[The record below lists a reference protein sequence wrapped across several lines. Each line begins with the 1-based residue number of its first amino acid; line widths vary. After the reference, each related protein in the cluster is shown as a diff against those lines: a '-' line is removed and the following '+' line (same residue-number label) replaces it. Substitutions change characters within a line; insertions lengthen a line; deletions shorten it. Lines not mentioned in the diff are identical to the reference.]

1 MGRKWPYSRASAQ
14 VQLAIDI
21 YATAGIGIGVHMT
34 GDEVDFVHE
43 EGALLV
49 RDSYLDQVRTVV
61 GGGAVMDGLIEG
73 VTHYSLAGAK
83 MATVAEALTAIDSR
97 IGAGA
102 ATPNHLLSVSPVH
115 LCPATEP
122 DVVPATAAP
131 LPSVGPAAGSGVSI
145 YVVDTGLLADAAE
158 HPWLAGVTGEEEKL
172 PAAADGSVEIP
183 PYAGH
188 GTFIAGVA
196 RCVAPEAAVHVT
208 NVLSLAGATLETEV
222 VRHLDAALGLGPD
235 IISLSAGGTSRNDLP
250 LLGFEMFWERYR
262 KHKGTVLVAAAG
274 NNSGRR
280 PFWPAALPGV
290 VSVGALSAD
299 LRSRAY
305 FSDYGPWVDV
315 YAPGERLIN
324 AFARGSYSYHEPPR
338 TGERKEFWGMARWSG
353 TSFATPVVAGL
364 IAARMSRTGENG
376 RRAAD
381 AVLAAARVQALPG
394 VGPVVGAAGGGASA
408 GWSGADAGWSGADAG
423 WSGADAGWSGA
434 DLAWS
439 GANLDW
445 RCSRH

>member
-1 MGRKWPYSRASAQ
+1 VNSVSNGEDSQDWADRKWPYSRASAQ
-14 VQLAIDI
+14 VRLVLDA
-21 YATAGIGIGVHMT
+21 YAASGVAIGVHLA
-34 GDEVDFVHE
+34 GGEVDYLYE

-49 RDSYLDQVRTVV
+49 RDGYGERVRSAV
-61 GGGAVMDGLIEG
+61 GGGEVLDGLAGG
-73 VTHYSLAGAK
+73 VTHYSLAGAR
-83 MATVAEALTAIDSR
+83 MATVTEALAAVDGQV
-97 IGAGA
+97 GAGT
-102 ATPNHLLSVSPVH
+102 ATPNHVLSVSPVH

-122 DVVPATAAP
+122 EAVPADAAP
-131 LPSVGPAAGSGVSI
+131 LPSLGPAAGSGVSI
-145 YVVDTGLLADAAE
+145 HVVDTGLLADAAS
-158 HPWLAGVTGEEEKL
+158 HRWLAGVTGEEEKL
-172 PAAADGSVEIP
+172 AAADGSVEIP

-196 RCVAPEAAVHVT
+196 RCFAPDAAVHVT
-208 NVLSLAGATLETEV
+208 RVLSLAGAALETEI
-222 VRHLDAALGLGPD
+222 VRHLDTALGLGPD
-235 IISLSAGGTSRNDLP
+235 IISLSAGGTSRGDLP

-305 FSDYGPWVDV
+305 FSGYGPWVDV

-324 AFARGSYSYHEPPR
+324 AYARGSYRYSEPPR
-338 TGERKEFWGMARWSG
+338 TGERREFWGMACWSG

-381 AVLAAARVQALPG
+381 AVLAAARAQALPG
-394 VGPVVGAAGGGASA
+394 VGPVARTDMVGYGRA
-408 GWSGADAGWSGADAG
+408 
-423 WSGADAGWSGA
+423 
-434 DLAWS
+434 
-439 GANLDW
+439 
-445 RCSRH
+445 R

>member
-1 MGRKWPYSRASAQ
+1 MNSGNSRDEIGRKWSYSRASAQ
-14 VQLAIDI
+14 VRLAVDT
-21 YATAGIGIGVHMT
+21 YAAEGINLGVQMN
-34 GDEVDFVHE
+34 GDEVDFVYE

-49 RDSYLDQVRTVV
+49 RDSYLEQVRAVV
-61 GGGAVMDGLIEG
+61 GGGGVMHGLMEG

-83 MATVAEALTAIDSR
+83 LGGVNEALTAIDSHV
-97 IGAGA
+97 GAGA

-122 DVVPATAAP
+122 DVVPADAPP
-131 LPSVGPAAGSGVSI
+131 LPSVGPAAGSGVSV
-145 YVVDTGLLADAAE
+145 YVVDTGLLADAAT

-172 PAAADGSVEIP
+172 TTAADGSVEIP

-188 GTFIAGVA
+188 GTFIAGIT

-222 VRHLDAALGLGPD
+222 VKHLDAALGLGPD

-324 AFARGSYSYHEPPR
+324 AFAHGSYAYHEPPR
-338 TGERKEFWGMARWSG
+338 TGERKEFWGMALWSG

-381 AVLAAARVQALPG
+381 AVLAAARAQALPG
-394 VGPVVGAAGGGASA
+394 VGPVLGAGGAGASGVSA
-408 GWSGADAGWSGADAG
+408 GLGGALNGGGWPHVVGSG
-423 WSGADAGWSGA
+423 
-434 DLAWS
+434 
-439 GANLDW
+439 
-445 RCSRH
+445 RVM

>member
-1 MGRKWPYSRASAQ
+1 MNSEDWRDSMDRKWPYSRASAQ
-14 VQLAIDI
+14 VRLVIDACA
-21 YATAGIGIGVHMT
+21 ATGVSIGVRLN
-34 GDEVDFVHE
+34 GDQVDFVYE

-49 RDSYLDQVRTVV
+49 RDAYVDRVRAVV
-61 GGGAVMDGLIEG
+61 GGGDVTDGLTGG
-73 VTHYSLAGAK
+73 VTHYSLAGAR
-83 MATVAEALTAIDSR
+83 MATVTEALAAIDAR

-102 ATPNHLLSVSPVH
+102 ATPNHVLSVSPVH

-122 DVVPATAAP
+122 DAVPTDAAP
-131 LPSVGPAAGSGVSI
+131 LPSVGRPAGSGVSVH
-145 YVVDTGLLADAAE
+145 VVDTGLLVDAAS
-158 HPWLAGVTGEEEKL
+158 HPWLQGVTGEEERL
-172 PAAADGSVEIP
+172 AEAPDGTVEIP

-196 RCVAPEAAVHVT
+196 RCFAPDAAVHVT
-208 NVLSLAGATLETEV
+208 NVLSLAGAALETDI
-222 VRHLDAALGLGPD
+222 VRHLDAALGRGPD
-235 IISLSAGGTSRNDLP
+235 IIR
-250 LLGFEMFWERYR
+250 RYR

-299 LRSRAY
+299 LRSRAF

-324 AFARGSYSYHEPPR
+324 AYARGSYHYQEPPR
-338 TGERKEFWGMARWSG
+338 TGERREFWGMATWSG

-364 IAARMSRTGENG
+364 VAARMSRTGENG

-381 AVLAAARVQALPG
+381 AVLAAARAQAMPG
-394 VGPVVGAAGGGASA
+394 VGPVVAAGGLAMS
-408 GWSGADAGWSGADAG
+408 GWRPGGQ
-423 WSGADAGWSGA
+423 
-434 DLAWS
+434 
-439 GANLDW
+439 
-445 RCSRH
+445 

>member
-1 MGRKWPYSRASAQ
+1 MERKWPYSRASAQ
-14 VQLAIDI
+14 VRLAMDI
-21 YATAGIGIGVHMT
+21 YEEAGITIGVQMA
-34 GDEVDFVHE
+34 GDEVDFVFE

-49 RDSYLDQVRTVV
+49 RDCYLEQVAAVV
-61 GGGAVMDGLIEG
+61 GGGEVMDGLIG
-73 VTHYSLAGAK
+73 DVSHYSLAGAK
-83 MATVAEALTAIDSR
+83 IADVAEALTEIDRR

-122 DVVPATAAP
+122 DVVPADAAP
-131 LPSVGPAAGSGVSI
+131 LPGVGPATGSGVSI
-145 YVVDTGLLADAAE
+145 HVVDTGLLADAAE

-172 PAAADGSVEIP
+172 SAGLDGVAEIP

-196 RCVAPEAAVHVT
+196 RCVAPEAEVHVT
-208 NVLSLAGATLETEV
+208 NVLSLVGAALETEI

-235 IISLSAGGTSRNDLP
+235 IISLSAGATSRNDLP

-262 KHKGTVLVAAAG
+262 KHKGTVLVASAG

-290 VSVGALSAD
+290 VSVGALAAD
-299 LRSRAY
+299 LRSRAF

-324 AFARGSYSYHEPPR
+324 AYARGRYSYHEPPR
-338 TGERKEFWGMARWSG
+338 TGERKEFWGMALWSG

-364 IAARMSRTGENG
+364 IAARMSYTGENG
-376 RRAAD
+376 RRAAS
-381 AVLAAARVQALPG
+381 AVLATARTQALPG
-394 VGPVVGAAGGGASA
+394 VGPVVGT
-408 GWSGADAGWSGADAG
+408 
-423 WSGADAGWSGA
+423 
-434 DLAWS
+434 
-439 GANLDW
+439 
-445 RCSRH
+445 SRAM

>member
-1 MGRKWPYSRASAQ
+1 VDRRWPYSRASAQ
-14 VQLAIDI
+14 VRLVVDL
-21 YATAGIGIGVHMT
+21 YAAAGTAIGVRLS
-34 GDEVDFVHE
+34 GDEVDFVYE
-43 EGALLV
+43 EGTLLV
-49 RDSYLDQVRTVV
+49 RDAYVDRVRSVV
-61 GGGAVMDGLIEG
+61 GGGDVMDGLIGG
-73 VTHYSLAGAK
+73 VTHYSLAGAR
-83 MATVAEALTAIDSR
+83 MATVTEALAAIDSR

-102 ATPNHLLSVSPVH
+102 ATPNHVLSISPVH

-122 DVVPATAAP
+122 EAVPAEAAP
-131 LPSVGPAAGSGVSI
+131 QPSLGPAAGSGVSI
-145 YVVDTGLLADAAE
+145 HLVDTGLLADSGS
-158 HPWLAGVTGEEEKL
+158 HRWLEGVTGEEEKL
-172 PAAADGSVEIP
+172 PAAADGTVEIP

-196 RCVAPEAAVHVT
+196 RCFAPDAAVHVT
-208 NVLSLAGATLETEV
+208 KVLSLAGAALETDV

-324 AFARGSYSYHEPPR
+324 AYAHGSYRYHEPPR
-338 TGERKEFWGMARWSG
+338 TGERREFWGMALWSG

-381 AVLAAARVQALPG
+381 AVLAAARAQALPG
-394 VGPVVGAAGGGASA
+394 VGPVVAAGGTGST
-408 GWSGADAGWSGADAG
+408 GGSGGSGG
-423 WSGADAGWSGA
+423 SGGTDGTDGTDGSVNSG
-434 DLAWS
+434 
-439 GANLDW
+439 
-445 RCSRH
+445 RH

>member
-1 MGRKWPYSRASAQ
+1 VNSEDWRDSVERKWPYSRASAQ
-14 VQLAIDI
+14 VRLVID
-21 YATAGIGIGVHMT
+21 ACAAAGIAIGVHLS
-34 GDEVDFVHE
+34 GDQVDYVYE

-49 RDSYLDQVRTVV
+49 RDAYVDQVRSVV
-61 GGGAVMDGLIEG
+61 GGGDVVDGLIGG

-83 MATVAEALTAIDSR
+83 MACVTEALAAIDSR

-102 ATPNHLLSVSPVH
+102 ATPNHVLSVSRVH

-122 DVVPATAAP
+122 DAVPADAAP
-131 LPSVGPAAGSGVSI
+131 LPSVAAAAGSGVSI
-145 YVVDTGLLADAAE
+145 YMVDTGLLADAAG
-158 HPWLAGVTGEEEKL
+158 HSWLAGVTGEEEKL
-172 PAAADGSVEIP
+172 PAAADGTVEIP

-196 RCVAPEAAVHVT
+196 RCFAPDATVHVT
-208 NVLSLAGATLETEV
+208 KLLTLAGATLETEI

-235 IISLSAGGTSRNDLP
+235 IISQSAGGTSRNDLP

-262 KHKGTVLVAAAG
+262 KHKGTVLIAAAG

-324 AFARGSYSYHEPPR
+324 AYARGSYHYHEPPR
-338 TGERKEFWGMARWSG
+338 TGERREFWGMAVWSG

-364 IAARMSRTGENG
+364 VAARMSRTGENG

-381 AVLAAARVQALPG
+381 AVLAAARAQARPG
-394 VGPVVGAAGGGASA
+394 VGPVVGTG
-408 GWSGADAGWSGADAG
+408 
-423 WSGADAGWSGA
+423 
-434 DLAWS
+434 
-439 GANLDW
+439 
-445 RCSRH
+445 RVV

>member
-1 MGRKWPYSRASAQ
+1 VNSEDSRDEIGRKWSYSRASAQ
-14 VQLAIDI
+14 VRLAVDM
-21 YATAGIGIGVHMT
+21 YAAEGINLGVQMN
-34 GDEVDFVHE
+34 GDEVDFVYE

-49 RDSYLDQVRTVV
+49 RDAYLEQVRAVV
-61 GGGAVMDGLIEG
+61 GGGGVMDGLMEG
-73 VTHYSLAGAK
+73 VTHYSLAGAR
-83 MATVAEALTAIDSR
+83 MRGVNEALTAIDSHV
-97 IGAGA
+97 GAGA

-122 DVVPATAAP
+122 DVVPADAPP
-131 LPSVGPAAGSGVSI
+131 LPSVGPAAGSGVSV
-145 YVVDTGLLADAAE
+145 YVVDTGLLADAAT

-172 PAAADGSVEIP
+172 TTAADGSVEIP

-188 GTFIAGVA
+188 GTFIAGIT

-208 NVLSLAGATLETEV
+208 NVLTLAGATLETEV
-222 VRHLDAALGLGPD
+222 VKHLDAALGLGPD

-324 AFARGSYSYHEPPR
+324 AFARGSYAYHEPPR
-338 TGERKEFWGMARWSG
+338 TGERKEFWGMALWSG

-376 RRAAD
+376 RRATD
-381 AVLAAARVQALPG
+381 AVLAAARAQALPG
-394 VGPVVGAAGGGASA
+394 VGPVLGAGGAGASGVSA
-408 GWSGADAGWSGADAG
+408 GLGGALNGGGWATVVGSG
-423 WSGADAGWSGA
+423 
-434 DLAWS
+434 
-439 GANLDW
+439 
-445 RCSRH
+445 RVM

>member
-1 MGRKWPYSRASAQ
+1 MNSEDSREWPYSRASAQ
-14 VQLAIDI
+14 VRLAVEM
-21 YATAGIGIGVHMT
+21 YETAGISIGVHRKRE
-34 GDEVDFVHE
+34 EVDFVYE

-49 RDSYLDQVRTVV
+49 RDAYLDQVRTVV
-61 GGGAVMDGLIEG
+61 GGGEVMDGLIDG

-83 MATVAEALTAIDSR
+83 LAGVDEALTAIDSR
-97 IGAGA
+97 LGAGA

-122 DVVPATAAP
+122 DVVPADAAP
-131 LPSVGPAAGSGVSI
+131 WPSVGPAAGSGVSV
-145 YVVDTGLLADAAE
+145 YVVDTGLLADAVG

-172 PAAADGSVEIP
+172 PAGPDGTVEIP

-196 RCVAPEAAVHVT
+196 RCAAPEAAVHVA

-235 IISLSAGGTSRNDLP
+235 IISLSAGGTSRHDRP

-324 AFARGSYSYHEPPR
+324 AFARGHYSYHEPPR
-338 TGERKEFWGMARWSG
+338 TAERKEFWGMALWSG
-353 TSFATPVVAGL
+353 TSFATPVVTGL

-381 AVLAAARVQALPG
+381 AVLAAARAQARPG
-394 VGPVVGAAGGGASA
+394 VGPVVGVGGNGVV
-408 GWSGADAGWSGADAG
+408 G
-423 WSGADAGWSGA
+423 
-434 DLAWS
+434 
-439 GANLDW
+439 N
-445 RCSRH
+445 SRAV

>member
-1 MGRKWPYSRASAQ
+1 M
-14 VQLAIDI
+14 
-21 YATAGIGIGVHMT
+21 YATAGIGVGVRLD
-34 GDEVDFVHE
+34 GDEIDFVYE

-49 RDSYLDQVRTVV
+49 RDEYLDQVRSVV
-61 GGGAVMDGLIEG
+61 GGGDVRDGLIGG
-73 VTHYSLAGAK
+73 VTHFSLAGAR
-83 MATVAEALTAIDSR
+83 MTTVTEALAAVDSR
-97 IGAGA
+97 CGAGA
-102 ATPNHLLSVSPVH
+102 ATPNHVLSVSPVH

-122 DVVPATAAP
+122 EVVPADAHP
-131 LPSVGPAAGSGVSI
+131 LPSVGPVAGAGVSI
-145 YVVDTGLLADAAE
+145 HVVDTGLLADAAS
-158 HPWLAGVTGEEEKL
+158 HPWLAGVTGDEEKL
-172 PAAADGSVEIP
+172 PATADGEVEIP

-196 RCVAPEAAVHVT
+196 RCYAPEADVHVSRVL
-208 NVLSLAGATLETEV
+208 VLSGAALESEI
-222 VRHLDAALGLGPD
+222 VRHLDAALGQGPD

-305 FSDYGPWVDV
+305 FSDFGPWVDV

-324 AFARGSYSYHEPPR
+324 AYARGCYQYHEPPR
-338 TGERKEFWGMARWSG
+338 SGERREFWGMSLWSG
-353 TSFATPVVAGL
+353 TSFSTPVVAGL

-381 AVLAAARVQALPG
+381 AVLAAARAQALPG
-394 VGPVVGAAGGGASA
+394 VGPVAGVGPAAGIGPVGGMGIFGGLRA
-408 GWSGADAGWSGADAG
+408 GG
-423 WSGADAGWSGA
+423 
-434 DLAWS
+434 
-439 GANLDW
+439 
-445 RCSRH
+445 H

>member
-1 MGRKWPYSRASAQ
+1 VNSEGSRDEMDRKWPYSRTSAQ
-14 VQLAIDI
+14 VRLAVDMYSAAGINLGVQLA
-21 YATAGIGIGVHMT
+21 GE
-34 GDEVDFVHE
+34 EVDFVYE

-61 GGGAVMDGLIEG
+61 GGGRIMDGLIGG
-73 VTHYSLAGAK
+73 VTHYSLAGAR
-83 MATVAEALTAIDSR
+83 MAGVAEALTAIDSLV
-97 IGAGA
+97 GAGV

-122 DVVPATAAP
+122 DVVPADAAP
-131 LPSVGPAAGSGVSI
+131 LPSVGAAAGSGVSV

-172 PAAADGSVEIP
+172 PVAGDGTVEIP

-196 RCVAPEAAVHVT
+196 RCVAPEASVHVT
-208 NVLSLAGATLETEV
+208 NVLNLAGATLETEI

-305 FSDYGPWVDV
+305 FSDHGPWVDV

-324 AFARGSYSYHEPPR
+324 AFARGSYQYHEPPR
-338 TGERKEFWGMARWSG
+338 TGERKEFWGMALWSG

-381 AVLAAARVQALPG
+381 SVLAAARAQALPG
-394 VGPVVGAAGGGASA
+394 VGPVVGAGSVNAGWSGAGLSAGWGSAGLSA
-408 GWSGADAGWSGADAG
+408 GWSGVVGT
-423 WSGADAGWSGA
+423 
-434 DLAWS
+434 
-439 GANLDW
+439 
-445 RCSRH
+445 SRVL

>member
-1 MGRKWPYSRASAQ
+1 MNSEDWRDCLDRKWPYSRASAQ
-14 VQLAIDI
+14 VRLVIDM
-21 YATAGIGIGVHMT
+21 YAEAGITIGVHMS
-34 GDEVDFVHE
+34 GDEVDFVYE

-49 RDSYLDQVRTVV
+49 RDSYVDRVRAVV
-61 GGGAVMDGLIEG
+61 GGGDVMDGLMGG
-73 VTHYSLAGAK
+73 VAHYSLAGAR
-83 MATVAEALTAIDSR
+83 MGTVAEALAAVDGKL
-97 IGAGA
+97 GAGA
-102 ATPNHLLSVSPVH
+102 ATPNHVLSVSPVH

-122 DVVPATAAP
+122 DAVPADAAP

-145 YVVDTGLLADAAE
+145 YVVDTGLLADAAS
-158 HPWLAGVTGEEEKL
+158 HPWLGGVTGEEEKL
-172 PAAADGSVEIP
+172 PAAADGTVEIP

-196 RCVAPEAAVHVT
+196 RCFSPDAAVHVT
-208 NVLSLAGATLETEV
+208 KVLSLAGATLETDI

-250 LLGFEMFWERYR
+250 LLGFEVFWERYR

-274 NNSGRR
+274 NNSSRR

-290 VSVGALSAD
+290 VSVGALAVD

-324 AFARGSYSYHEPPR
+324 AYARGSYQYHEPPR
-338 TGERKEFWGMARWSG
+338 TGQRIQFWGMALWSG

-381 AVLAAARVQALPG
+381 AVLTAARAQALPG
-394 VGPVVGAAGGGASA
+394 VGPVVGTGGLFRGY
-408 GWSGADAGWSGADAG
+408 
-423 WSGADAGWSGA
+423 
-434 DLAWS
+434 
-439 GANLDW
+439 
-445 RCSRH
+445 

>member
-1 MGRKWPYSRASAQ
+1 MNSEDWRDSMDRKWPYSRASAQ
-14 VQLAIDI
+14 VRLVID
-21 YATAGIGIGVHMT
+21 ACAAAGVSIGVRLN
-34 GDEVDFVHE
+34 GDQVDFVYE

-49 RDSYLDQVRTVV
+49 RDAYVDRVRAVV
-61 GGGAVMDGLIEG
+61 GGGDVTDGLTGG
-73 VTHYSLAGAK
+73 VTHYSLAGARL
-83 MATVAEALTAIDSR
+83 ATVTEALAAIDAR

-102 ATPNHLLSVSPVH
+102 ATPNHVLSVSPVH

-122 DVVPATAAP
+122 DAVPTDAAP
-131 LPSVGPAAGSGVSI
+131 LPSVGRPAGSGVSVH
-145 YVVDTGLLADAAE
+145 VVDTGLLADAAS
-158 HPWLAGVTGEEEKL
+158 HPWLEGVTGEEEKL
-172 PAAADGSVEIP
+172 AEAPDGTVEIP

-196 RCVAPEAAVHVT
+196 RCFAPDAAVHVT
-208 NVLSLAGATLETEV
+208 NVLSLAGAALETDI
-222 VRHLDAALGLGPD
+222 VRHLDAALGRGPD

-299 LRSRAY
+299 LRSRAF

-324 AFARGSYSYHEPPR
+324 AYARGSYHYQEPPR
-338 TGERKEFWGMARWSG
+338 TGERREFWGMATWSG

-364 IAARMSRTGENG
+364 VAARMSRTGENG

-381 AVLAAARVQALPG
+381 AVLAAARAQALPG
-394 VGPVVGAAGGGASA
+394 VGPVVAAGGLGMS
-408 GWSGADAGWSGADAG
+408 GWRADV
-423 WSGADAGWSGA
+423 
-434 DLAWS
+434 
-439 GANLDW
+439 
-445 RCSRH
+445 

>member
-1 MGRKWPYSRASAQ
+1 MNSEDWRDSVDRKWPYSRASAQ
-14 VQLAIDI
+14 VRLVIDACA
-21 YATAGIGIGVHMT
+21 ATGVTIGVRLN
-34 GDEVDFVHE
+34 GDQVDFVYE

-49 RDSYLDQVRTVV
+49 RDAYVDRVRTVV
-61 GGGAVMDGLIEG
+61 GGGDVTDGLTGG
-73 VTHYSLAGAK
+73 VTHYSLAGARL
-83 MATVAEALTAIDSR
+83 ATVTGALAAIDAR

-102 ATPNHLLSVSPVH
+102 ATPNHVLSVSPVH

-122 DVVPATAAP
+122 DAVPTDAAP
-131 LPSVGPAAGSGVSI
+131 LPSVGGPAGSGVSVH
-145 YVVDTGLLADAAE
+145 VVDTGLLADAAS
-158 HPWLAGVTGEEEKL
+158 HPWLEGVTGEEEKL
-172 PAAADGSVEIP
+172 AEATDGTVEIP

-196 RCVAPEAAVHVT
+196 RCFAPDATVHVT
-208 NVLSLAGATLETEV
+208 NVLSLAGAALETDI
-222 VRHLDAALGLGPD
+222 VRHLDAALGRGPD

-250 LLGFEMFWERYR
+250 LLGFESFWERYR

-299 LRSRAY
+299 LRSRAF

-324 AFARGSYSYHEPPR
+324 AYARGSYHYHEPPR
-338 TGERKEFWGMARWSG
+338 TGERREFWGMATWSG

-364 IAARMSRTGENG
+364 VAARMSRTGENG

-381 AVLAAARVQALPG
+381 AVLAAARAQALPG
-394 VGPVVGAAGGGASA
+394 VGPVVAAGGLGMSGWRLGA
-408 GWSGADAGWSGADAG
+408 
-423 WSGADAGWSGA
+423 
-434 DLAWS
+434 
-439 GANLDW
+439 
-445 RCSRH
+445 

>member
-1 MGRKWPYSRASAQ
+1 MNGPVNSRDWRDSGDRKWPYSRASAQ
-14 VQLAIDI
+14 VRLVADM
-21 YATAGIGIGVHMT
+21 YAAAGVTIGVHLN
-34 GDEVDFVHE
+34 GDEVDFVYE
-43 EGALLV
+43 EGTLLV
-49 RDSYLDQVRTVV
+49 RDAYVDQVRIVV
-61 GGGAVMDGLIEG
+61 GGGDVIDGLIGG
-73 VTHYSLAGAK
+73 VTHYSLAGAR
-83 MATVAEALTAIDSR
+83 MATVTQALAAIDSR

-102 ATPNHLLSVSPVH
+102 ATPNHVLSVSPVH

-122 DVVPATAAP
+122 EAVPADAAP
-131 LPSVGPAAGSGVSI
+131 LPSLGPAAGSGVSI
-145 YVVDTGLLADAAE
+145 YVVDTGLLADAGS
-158 HPWLAGVTGEEEKL
+158 HRWLAGVTGEKETLAEGT
-172 PAAADGSVEIP
+172 DGTVEIP

-196 RCVAPEAAVHVT
+196 RCFAPDAAVHVT
-208 NVLSLAGATLETEV
+208 RVLSLAGATLETEI

-235 IISLSAGGTSRNDLP
+235 IISLSAGGTSRGDRP
-250 LLGFEMFWERYR
+250 MLGFEAFWERYR

-290 VSVGALSAD
+290 VSVGALAAD

-324 AFARGSYSYHEPPR
+324 AYARGSYHYHEPPR
-338 TGERKEFWGMARWSG
+338 TGERREFWGMATWSG

-381 AVLAAARVQALPG
+381 AVLAAARAQAIPG
-394 VGPVVGAAGGGASA
+394 VGPVLGVGPGLGARPGPGLSL
-408 GWSGADAGWSGADAG
+408 GSEYMVGT
-423 WSGADAGWSGA
+423 
-434 DLAWS
+434 
-439 GANLDW
+439 
-445 RCSRH
+445 SRVG

>member
-1 MGRKWPYSRASAQ
+1 VNSEDSRDEIGRKWSYSRASAQ
-14 VQLAIDI
+14 VRLAVDM
-21 YATAGIGIGVHMT
+21 YAAEGINLGVQMT
-34 GDEVDFVHE
+34 GDDVDFVYE

-49 RDSYLDQVRTVV
+49 RDSYLEQVRAVV
-61 GGGAVMDGLIEG
+61 GGGGVLDGLMEG
-73 VTHYSLAGAK
+73 VTHYSLAGAR
-83 MATVAEALTAIDSR
+83 MTTVNEALTAIDSHV
-97 IGAGA
+97 GAGA

-115 LCPATEP
+115 MCPATEP
-122 DVVPATAAP
+122 DVVPADAPP
-131 LPSVGPAAGSGVSI
+131 LPSVGPAAGSGVSV
-145 YVVDTGLLADAAE
+145 YVVDTGLLADAAT

-172 PAAADGSVEIP
+172 CTAADGTVEIP

-188 GTFIAGVA
+188 GTFIAGVT
-196 RCVAPEAAVHVT
+196 RCVAPEVAVHVT
-208 NVLSLAGATLETEV
+208 NVLTLAGATLETEV

-338 TGERKEFWGMARWSG
+338 TGERKEFWGMALWSG

-381 AVLAAARVQALPG
+381 AVLAAARAQALPG
-394 VGPVVGAAGGGASA
+394 VGPVLGAGGAGAGGVSA
-408 GWSGADAGWSGADAG
+408 GLGAGLGGALGGALNGGGWATVVGSG
-423 WSGADAGWSGA
+423 
-434 DLAWS
+434 
-439 GANLDW
+439 
-445 RCSRH
+445 RVM

>member
-1 MGRKWPYSRASAQ
+1 M
-14 VQLAIDI
+14 
-21 YATAGIGIGVHMT
+21 
-34 GDEVDFVHE
+34 
-43 EGALLV
+43 
-49 RDSYLDQVRTVV
+49 
-61 GGGAVMDGLIEG
+61 EG
-73 VTHYSLAGAK
+73 VTHFSLADAK
-83 MATVAEALTAIDSR
+83 MTTVNEALTAIDSHV
-97 IGAGA
+97 GAGA

-122 DVVPATAAP
+122 DVVPADAPP
-131 LPSVGPAAGSGVSI
+131 LPSVGPAAGSGVSV
-145 YVVDTGLLADAAE
+145 YVVDTGLLADAAT
-158 HPWLAGVTGEEEKL
+158 HPWLAGVTGEQEKL
-172 PAAADGSVEIP
+172 TTGADGTVEIP

-188 GTFIAGVA
+188 GTFIAGVT

-208 NVLSLAGATLETEV
+208 NVLTLAGATLETEV

-338 TGERKEFWGMARWSG
+338 TGERKEFWGMALWSG

-381 AVLAAARVQALPG
+381 AVLAAARAQALPG
-394 VGPVVGAAGGGASA
+394 VGPVLGAGGAGAAGVSAGLGGALNGG
-408 GWSGADAGWSGADAG
+408 GWATVVGSG
-423 WSGADAGWSGA
+423 
-434 DLAWS
+434 
-439 GANLDW
+439 
-445 RCSRH
+445 RVM

>member
-1 MGRKWPYSRASAQ
+1 MERKWPYSRASAQ
-14 VQLAIDI
+14 VRLAIDM
-21 YATAGIGIGVHMT
+21 YEDAGITIGMQMA
-34 GDEVDFVHE
+34 GDQIDFVYE

-49 RDSYLDQVRTVV
+49 RDSYLEQVRTVV
-61 GGGAVMDGLIEG
+61 SGGEVMDGLIGG

-83 MATVAEALTAIDSR
+83 LAGMAEALAAIDSQL
-97 IGAGA
+97 GAGA

-122 DVVPATAAP
+122 DVVPADAAP

-145 YVVDTGLLADAAE
+145 HVVDTGLLADAAE

-172 PAAADGSVEIP
+172 LAGPDGTAEIP

-196 RCVAPEAAVHVT
+196 RCVAPEATVHVT
-208 NVLSLAGATLETEV
+208 NVLTLAGAALETEI

-235 IISLSAGGTSRNDLP
+235 IISLSAGGTSRGDLP
-250 LLGFEMFWERYR
+250 LLGFEIFWERYR

-290 VSVGALSAD
+290 VSVGALAAD
-299 LRSRAY
+299 LRSRAF

-324 AFARGSYSYHEPPR
+324 AYARGRYSYHEPPR
-338 TGERKEFWGMARWSG
+338 TGERREFWGMALWSG

-381 AVLAAARVQALPG
+381 AVLATARAQALPG
-394 VGPVVGAAGGGASA
+394 VGPVVGASPVVGAGVGAGVGVVGEAGVGVGGAGVSW
-408 GWSGADAGWSGADAG
+408 G
-423 WSGADAGWSGA
+423 
-434 DLAWS
+434 
-439 GANLDW
+439 
-445 RCSRH
+445 

>member
-1 MGRKWPYSRASAQ
+1 MNSEDWRDSMDPKWPYSRASAQ
-14 VQLAIDI
+14 VRLVIDM
-21 YATAGIGIGVHMT
+21 YAEAGVTIGVHLK
-34 GDEVDFVHE
+34 GDEVDFVYE

-49 RDSYLDQVRTVV
+49 RDAYVDRVRTVV
-61 GGGAVMDGLIEG
+61 GGGDVMDGLIGG
-73 VTHYSLAGAK
+73 VTHYSLAGAR
-83 MATVAEALTAIDSR
+83 MPTVAEALAAIDGR
-97 IGAGA
+97 LGAGA
-102 ATPNHLLSVSPVH
+102 ATPNHVLSISPVH

-122 DVVPATAAP
+122 DAVPADAAP

-145 YVVDTGLLADAAE
+145 YVVDTGLLADAAS
-158 HPWLAGVTGEEEKL
+158 HPWLEGVTGEEEKL
-172 PAAADGSVEIP
+172 PAAADGTVEIP

-196 RCVAPEAAVHVT
+196 RCAAPEAGVHVT
-208 NVLSLAGATLETEV
+208 RLLSLAGATLETDI
-222 VRHLDAALGLGPD
+222 VRHLDAALGHGPD

-274 NNSGRR
+274 NNSSRR

-290 VSVGALSAD
+290 VSVGALAAD

-324 AFARGSYSYHEPPR
+324 AYARGSYRYHEPPR
-338 TGERKEFWGMARWSG
+338 TGERREFWGMALWSG
-353 TSFATPVVAGL
+353 TSFATPFVAGL
-364 IAARMSRTGENG
+364 VAARMSRTGENG

-381 AVLAAARVQALPG
+381 AVLAAARAQALPG
-394 VGPVVGAAGGGASA
+394 VGPVVGTGGLSLSI
-408 GWSGADAGWSGADAG
+408 SG
-423 WSGADAGWSGA
+423 
-434 DLAWS
+434 
-439 GANLDW
+439 
-445 RCSRH
+445 RH

>member
-1 MGRKWPYSRASAQ
+1 VNSEYSRDGMDRKWSYSRASAQ
-14 VQLAIDI
+14 VRLAIEM
-21 YATAGIGIGVHMT
+21 YETVGISIRAHRT
-34 GDEVDFVHE
+34 GGEVDFVYE

-49 RDSYLDQVRTVV
+49 RDAYLDQVRTVV
-61 GGGAVMDGLIEG
+61 GGGGVMDGLIGG

-83 MATVAEALTAIDSR
+83 MATVDEALTAIDSR
-97 IGAGA
+97 VGAGA

-122 DVVPATAAP
+122 DVVPADAAP
-131 LPSVGPAAGSGVSI
+131 LPGVGPAAGSGVSV
-145 YVVDTGLLADAAE
+145 YVVDTGLLADAAG

-172 PAAADGSVEIP
+172 PAGADGTVEIP

-208 NVLSLAGATLETEV
+208 NVLSLAGATLETEI

-305 FSDYGPWVDV
+305 FSGYGPWVDV

-324 AFARGSYSYHEPPR
+324 AFARGCYSYHEPPR
-338 TGERKEFWGMARWSG
+338 TGERKEFWGMALWSG

-381 AVLAAARVQALPG
+381 AVLAAARAQALPG
-394 VGPVVGAAGGGASA
+394 VGPVAGVGPGGVVGT
-408 GWSGADAGWSGADAG
+408 
-423 WSGADAGWSGA
+423 
-434 DLAWS
+434 
-439 GANLDW
+439 
-445 RCSRH
+445 SRAV

>member
-1 MGRKWPYSRASAQ
+1 VSSVSNGEGSRDWADGKWPYSRASAQ
-14 VQLAIDI
+14 VRLVLDA
-21 YATAGIGIGVHMT
+21 YASAGLTIGVHQT
-34 GDEVDFVHE
+34 GGEVDFLYQ
-43 EGALLV
+43 EGALLIRDGYVERV
-49 RDSYLDQVRTVV
+49 RSVV
-61 GGGAVMDGLIEG
+61 GGGEVMDGLAGG
-73 VTHYSLAGAK
+73 VTHFSLAGAR
-83 MATVAEALTAIDSR
+83 MATVTEALAAVDSR
-97 IGAGA
+97 VGAGT
-102 ATPNHLLSVSPVH
+102 ATPNHVLSVSPVR

-122 DVVPATAAP
+122 EAVPADAAP
-131 LPSVGPAAGSGVSI
+131 RPSLGPAAGSGVSI
-145 YVVDTGLLADAAE
+145 HVVDTGLLADAGS
-158 HPWLAGVTGEEEKL
+158 HRWLAGVTGDEEKL
-172 PAAADGSVEIP
+172 PAGADGTVEIP

-196 RCVAPEAAVHVT
+196 RCFAPDAAVHVT
-208 NVLSLAGATLETEV
+208 NVLSLAGAALETEI
-222 VRHLDAALGLGPD
+222 VRHLDTALGLGPD
-235 IISLSAGGTSRNDLP
+235 IISLSAGGTSRGDLP

-305 FSDYGPWVDV
+305 FSGYGPWVDV

-324 AFARGSYSYHEPPR
+324 AYARGSYWYHEPPR
-338 TGERKEFWGMARWSG
+338 TGERREFWGMAAWSG

-381 AVLAAARVQALPG
+381 AVLAAARAQAVPG
-394 VGPVVGAAGGGASA
+394 VGPVAGIEG
-408 GWSGADAGWSGADAG
+408 SGLG
-423 WSGADAGWSGA
+423 
-434 DLAWS
+434 
-439 GANLDW
+439 DW
-445 RCSRH
+445 RAEG

>member
-1 MGRKWPYSRASAQ
+1 VNSEDWRDSVERKWPYSRASAQ
-14 VQLAIDI
+14 VRLVID
-21 YATAGIGIGVHMT
+21 ACAAAGIAIGVHLS
-34 GDEVDFVHE
+34 GDQVDYVYE

-49 RDSYLDQVRTVV
+49 RDAYVDQVRSVV
-61 GGGAVMDGLIEG
+61 GGGDVVDGLIGG

-83 MATVAEALTAIDSR
+83 MACVTEALAAIDSR

-102 ATPNHLLSVSPVH
+102 ATPNHVLSVSPVH

-122 DVVPATAAP
+122 DAVPADAAP
-131 LPSVGPAAGSGVSI
+131 LPSVAAAAGSGVSI
-145 YVVDTGLLADAAE
+145 YMVDTGLLADAAG
-158 HPWLAGVTGEEEKL
+158 HSWLAGVTGEEEKL
-172 PAAADGSVEIP
+172 PAAADGTVEIP

-196 RCVAPEAAVHVT
+196 RCFAPDATVHVT
-208 NVLSLAGATLETEV
+208 KLLTLAGATLETEI
-222 VRHLDAALGLGPD
+222 VRHLDAALGRGPD

-262 KHKGTVLVAAAG
+262 KHKGTVLIAAAG

-324 AFARGSYSYHEPPR
+324 AARAGQGRGS
-338 TGERKEFWGMARWSG
+338 T
-353 TSFATPVVAGL
+353 
-364 IAARMSRTGENG
+364 
-376 RRAAD
+376 
-381 AVLAAARVQALPG
+381 
-394 VGPVVGAAGGGASA
+394 
-408 GWSGADAGWSGADAG
+408 
-423 WSGADAGWSGA
+423 
-434 DLAWS
+434 
-439 GANLDW
+439 
-445 RCSRH
+445 